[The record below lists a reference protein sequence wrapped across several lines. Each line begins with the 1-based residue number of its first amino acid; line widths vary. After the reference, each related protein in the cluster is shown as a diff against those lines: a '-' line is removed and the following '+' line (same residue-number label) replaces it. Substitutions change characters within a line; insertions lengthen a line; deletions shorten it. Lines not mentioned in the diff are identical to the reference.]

1 MKIHLNIV
9 SDDSGVFS
17 ASSFALHLQKVHSSP
32 DDISDAVNYG
42 PTHNVTQFVPQAALT
57 QMAAA
62 LNNRLDTQAVQAIIA
77 AARAARAARNQGPV

>member
-32 DDISDAVNYG
+32 DDISDAVTYG
-42 PTHNVTQFVPQAALT
+42 PTHDVTRHVPEAAFT

-62 LNNRLDTQAVQAIIA
+62 LNNRLGSAAVQNIIT
-77 AARAARAARNQGPV
+77 AARAARNQGPRP